1 MHHVLCTT
9 CVLSRRG
16 AAAAAAGIETSGPSS
31 QLGGETLYWSFGK
44 MGAPLYR
51 QTGHSPLCSKHM
63 RSPVHAASWQAA
75 HVDPRLGQD
84 VGSQGEG
91 TMHCKDAA
99 ARPPRGRR
107 PSLVRAARSLQLAA
121 RS

>member
-51 QTGHSPLCSKHM
+51 QTGHSPLCSQHM

-84 VGSQGEG
+84 VGSQGG
-91 TMHCKDAA
+91 NYA
-99 ARPPRGRR
+99 
-107 PSLVRAARSLQLAA
+107 LQGCGCEATLWT
-121 RS
+121 SSFTCQGSS